1 MATRPPGGGRN
12 RRDTRRD
19 GAGGRPARR
28 PQDRRRQ
35 EEPRRREEPAP
46 GSYHH
51 GERARELLRE
61 GMARHGCATTRQL
74 ADKLGVP
81 HGPRLLTAIGYRG
94 NAPAAWR
101 DLAPELAGEPDQ
113 ATTNQGADEPARDG
127 RPSAEEDRQ

>member
-1 MATRPPGGGRN
+1 MATRPPGGDRN
-12 RRDTRRD
+12 RYHTRRD
-19 GAGGRPARR
+19 GTGGRPTRR

-74 ADKLGVP
+74 AEKLGVP

-94 NAPAAWR
+94 NAQAAWR
-101 DLAPELAGEPDQ
+101 DLARELEGEPDRPT
-113 ATTNQGADEPARDG
+113 AGDG
-127 RPSAEEDRQ
+127 KEQCR